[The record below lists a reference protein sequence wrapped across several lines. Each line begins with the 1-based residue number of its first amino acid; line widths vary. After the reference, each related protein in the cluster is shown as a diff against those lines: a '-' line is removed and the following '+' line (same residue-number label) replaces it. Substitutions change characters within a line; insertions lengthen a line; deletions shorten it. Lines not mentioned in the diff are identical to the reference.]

1 MDKPQEELG
10 RREWG
15 EGVAVVEELV
25 LKFCKFRREERD
37 RPNRTNGKTSRDNL
51 IAWGLMVRD
60 KRETWHKSTKEAAL
74 DAELKIGCD
83 VLGISHF
90 CRKLGNDVAVKIRR
104 RLFCSGGHLGA
115 PWMWEGQ
122 TLGVEQKAVSSLWK
136 SALPRDHPQE

>member
-1 MDKPQEELG
+1 MRAGVDKPQEELG

-60 KRETWHKSTKEAAL
+60 KRETWHKSTKEAEL
-74 DAELKIGCD
+74 DTELKIGWE
-83 VLGISHF
+83 VRGISHF
-90 CRKLGNDVAVKIRR
+90 CRKLGNDVAVKIRGDSSAVEGILAR
-104 RLFCSGGHLGA
+104 RGSGKVKHL
-115 PWMWEGQ
+115 ELNRKQ
-122 TLGVEQKAVSSLWK
+122 
-136 SALPRDHPQE
+136 